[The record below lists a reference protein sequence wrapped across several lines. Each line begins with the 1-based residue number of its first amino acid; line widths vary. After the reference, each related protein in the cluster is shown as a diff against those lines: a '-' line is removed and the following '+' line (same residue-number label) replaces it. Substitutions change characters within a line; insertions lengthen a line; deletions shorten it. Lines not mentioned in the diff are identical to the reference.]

1 MDPSRLGLL
10 SNGLPSAVASTP
22 RPAPPLQRETEVT
35 ETPIINSIEMGAA
48 YIEKM
53 ARSTAMVVSVN
64 HSTCPSNETL
74 DSHPLVEYKP
84 PSMTGTGLVKSVAAH
99 EFKGHADTFLRDNEL
114 TRALGGR
121 TVGAQRTVQAC

>member
-1 MDPSRLGLL
+1 MDPSRLGLH

-64 HSTCPSNETL
+64 QSSCPSNETQN
-74 DSHPLVEYKP
+74 SHPLVEFKP
-84 PSMTGTGLVKSVAAH
+84 PPMTGTGLVKSFAAH
-99 EFKGHADTFLRDNEL
+99 EFKGHMDTFWRDNEL
-114 TRALGGR
+114 TKEDDDHRPKSPR
-121 TVGAQRTVQAC
+121 